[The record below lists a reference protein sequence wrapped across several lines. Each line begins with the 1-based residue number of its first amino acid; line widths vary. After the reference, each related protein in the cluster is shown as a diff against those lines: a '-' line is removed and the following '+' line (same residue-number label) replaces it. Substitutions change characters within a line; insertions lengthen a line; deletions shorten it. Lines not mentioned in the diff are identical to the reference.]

1 MKRFFFHFRRYW
13 LQRTIILFRN
23 RFGERGVIIALSFFI
38 GASGAV
44 AAALLKLLVSSLE
57 KFCQWI
63 FSHPGDSLERI
74 GWTAFFFLTP
84 LVGIAL
90 SYLVQRFFGGV
101 RYAKSLSPLIL
112 ALHLH
117 KTSIPF
123 KEIWNHILS
132 AGLAV
137 GFGGSA
143 GLEAPSVLTGA
154 AIGANTGSRLH
165 IDKKQRLLLI
175 GCGTA
180 AAISAIFNSPVGGVL
195 FAVEVLLPEFSVGAL
210 IPMLISSGVAAV
222 VYRII
227 FSKSGEHMLA
237 LTPDWRTNAVFFYIL
252 CAIFSAVIG
261 VYVIRVAYQLGAA
274 LKHKIPNSRLR
285 IFAGGSTLCV
295 ILLIFPSLR
304 GQGYQHIVNV
314 FEGNLAALKNSAPLL
329 HFLGNDGLIITLVI
343 VAGILIKV
351 IASVLTVESGGD
363 GGIFAP
369 SMFIGAFT
377 GFAFARIV
385 NLTGI
390 IELQEANFV
399 LAGMCG
405 VFTAVMRAPLT
416 GVFLIAEVTGGYVLL
431 VPLMISSAVAWFV
444 ARLFEPES
452 IYRKA
457 LIENKLLVGD
467 RDHAMLQRM
476 PVRLSID
483 KEYPSLRV
491 NDRASDL
498 AELLESKSTT
508 RDIYPVLDEHGYLQ
522 GVVHLDKTLTA
533 MLNPQFFNTLL
544 IFDLMVPPRITLSTD
559 DDLAWAMTNIERY
572 GVSHLPVRD
581 QNGKFAGFISKSSI
595 FSRYRQSVRDSDSF

>member
-1 MKRFFFHFRRYW
+1 
-13 LQRTIILFRN
+13 
-23 RFGERGVIIALSFFI
+23 
-38 GASGAV
+38 
-44 AAALLKLLVSSLE
+44 LLVSGLE

-63 FSHPGDSLERI
+63 FAHPGNSVERL
-74 GWTAFFFLTP
+74 GWTALFFLTP
-84 LVGIAL
+84 LVGIVL

-132 AGLAV
+132 AGLSV

-165 IDKKQRLLLI
+165 IDRSQRLLLI
-175 GCGTA
+175 GCGSA
-180 AAISAIFNSPVGGVL
+180 AAISAIFNSPIGGVL

-210 IPMLISSGVAAV
+210 IPMLISSGVATV
-222 VYRII
+222 VYRVI
-227 FSKSGEHMLA
+227 FSKSAEPMLSI
-237 LTPDWRTNAVFFYIL
+237 TPDWRTNAVLFYIL
-252 CAIFSAVIG
+252 CAVFSAVIG
-261 VYVIRVAYQLGAA
+261 VYVIRAAYQLGAV

-285 IFAGGSTLCV
+285 VLAGGSALCV

-304 GQGYQHIVNV
+304 GQGYQYIANV
-314 FEGNLAALKNSAPLL
+314 FDGNMTALKNSAPLL

-343 VAGILIKV
+343 IAGVLIKV
-351 IASVLTVESGGD
+351 VSSVLTVESGGD

-369 SMFIGAFT
+369 SMYIGAFT
-377 GFAFARIV
+377 GFAFARVV

-457 LIENKLLVGD
+457 LIENKLIVGD

-476 PVRLSID
+476 PVRLSLD
-483 KEYPSLRV
+483 KEYPVLRV
-491 NDRASDL
+491 NDLASEL

-508 RDIYPVLDEHGYLQ
+508 RPIYPVLDENGYLQ
-522 GVVHLDKTLTA
+522 GVVHLDKTLAA

-544 IFDLMVPPRITLSTD
+544 IFDLMVPPRVVLSTD
-559 DDLAWAMTNIERY
+559 DDLSWAMTNIERY
-572 GVSHLPVRD
+572 GVNYLPVRD
-581 QNGKFAGFISKSSI
+581 QDGKFAGFISKSSI
-595 FSRYRQSVRDSDSF
+595 FSRYRQSVRDADSF

>member
-23 RFGERGVIIALSFFI
+23 RFGERGLIIALSFFI

-44 AAALLKLLVSSLE
+44 AAALLKLLVSGLE

-63 FSHPGDSLERI
+63 FTHPGSSLERI

-90 SYLVQRFFGGV
+90 SYLVQRFFGGA

-210 IPMLISSGVAAV
+210 IPMLISSGVATV

-252 CAIFSAVIG
+252 CAIF
-261 VYVIRVAYQLGAA
+261 
-274 LKHKIPNSRLR
+274 
-285 IFAGGSTLCV
+285 
-295 ILLIFPSLR
+295 
-304 GQGYQHIVNV
+304 
-314 FEGNLAALKNSAPLL
+314 
-329 HFLGNDGLIITLVI
+329 
-343 VAGILIKV
+343 
-351 IASVLTVESGGD
+351 
-363 GGIFAP
+363 
-369 SMFIGAFT
+369 
-377 GFAFARIV
+377 
-385 NLTGI
+385 
-390 IELQEANFV
+390 
-399 LAGMCG
+399 
-405 VFTAVMRAPLT
+405 
-416 GVFLIAEVTGGYVLL
+416 
-431 VPLMISSAVAWFV
+431 
-444 ARLFEPES
+444 LF
-452 IYRKA
+452 
-457 LIENKLLVGD
+457 
-467 RDHAMLQRM
+467 
-476 PVRLSID
+476 
-483 KEYPSLRV
+483 
-491 NDRASDL
+491 
-498 AELLESKSTT
+498 
-508 RDIYPVLDEHGYLQ
+508 
-522 GVVHLDKTLTA
+522 
-533 MLNPQFFNTLL
+533 
-544 IFDLMVPPRITLSTD
+544 
-559 DDLAWAMTNIERY
+559 
-572 GVSHLPVRD
+572 
-581 QNGKFAGFISKSSI
+581 
-595 FSRYRQSVRDSDSF
+595 

>member
-13 LQRTIILFRN
+13 LKRTIILFRN
-23 RFGERGVIIALSFFI
+23 RFGERGLIIALSFFI

-44 AAALLKLLVSSLE
+44 AAALLKLLVSALE
-57 KFCQWI
+57 KFCHWI
-63 FSHPGDSLERI
+63 FTHPGNYLEHI
-74 GWTAFFFLTP
+74 GWAALFFLTP
-84 LVGIAL
+84 LIGIAL
-90 SYLVQRFFGGV
+90 SYLVQRFFGGA

-175 GCGTA
+175 GCGAA

-210 IPMLISSGVAAV
+210 IPMLISSGVATV

-274 LKHKIPNSRLR
+274 LKHKIPNSRMRVL
-285 IFAGGSTLCV
+285 IGGIALCV

-304 GQGYQHIVNV
+304 GQGYQHIINV
-314 FEGNLAALKNSAPLL
+314 FEGNLTALKNSAPLL

-343 VAGILIKV
+343 IAGILLKV
-351 IASVLTVESGGD
+351 VSSVLTVESGGD

-369 SMFIGAFT
+369 SMYIGAFT

-444 ARLFEPES
+444 ARLVEPES

-457 LIENKLLVGD
+457 LIESKLLVGD

-476 PVRLSID
+476 PVRLSLD
-483 KEYPSLRV
+483 KEYPAFKV

-544 IFDLMVPPRITLSTD
+544 IFDLMVPPRVTLSTD

-595 FSRYRQSVRDSDSF
+595 FSRYRQSVRDTDTF

>member
-13 LQRTIILFRN
+13 LQRTIILCRN
-23 RFGERGVIIALSFFI
+23 RFGERGLVIALSFFI
-38 GASGAV
+38 GAAGAV
-44 AAALLKLLVSSLE
+44 AAALLKLLVSGLE
-57 KFCQWI
+57 KFCLWI
-63 FSHPGDSLERI
+63 INHPGDSLERI
-74 GWTAFFFLTP
+74 GWMAFFFLTP
-84 LVGIAL
+84 LLGIAL
-90 SYLVQRFFGGV
+90 SYLVQRFFGGA

-180 AAISAIFNSPVGGVL
+180 AAISAIFNSPIGGVL

-210 IPMLISSGVAAV
+210 IPMLISSGVATV
-222 VYRII
+222 VYRVI

-252 CAIFSAVIG
+252 CAIFSAVVG

-285 IFAGGSTLCV
+285 ILAGGSALCV

-304 GQGYQHIVNV
+304 GQGYQHIINV
-314 FEGNLAALKNSAPLL
+314 FEGNLSALKNSAPLL
-329 HFLGNDGLIITLVI
+329 HFLGNDALIITLVI

-351 IASVLTVESGGD
+351 VSSVLTVESGGD

-369 SMFIGAFT
+369 SMYIGAFT

-457 LIENKLLVGD
+457 LIESKLLVGD

-476 PVRLSID
+476 PVRLSLD
-483 KEYPSLRV
+483 KEYPALRV
-491 NDRASDL
+491 NDRAAEL

-508 RDIYPVLDEHGYLQ
+508 RDIYPVLDENGYLQ

-544 IFDLMVPPRITLSTD
+544 IFDLMVPPRVTLSVD

-581 QNGKFAGFISKSSI
+581 QNGKFAGFISKSGI
-595 FSRYRQSVRDSDSF
+595 FSRYRQSVRETDSF

>member
-1 MKRFFFHFRRYW
+1 MKRFFFHLRRYW
-13 LQRTIILFRN
+13 LQRAMILCRN
-23 RFGERGVIIALSFFI
+23 RLGERGLVVVLAFFI
-38 GASGAV
+38 GAAGAV
-44 AAALLKLLVSSLE
+44 AAALLKILVSFLE
-57 KFCQWI
+57 KCCTWI
-63 FSHPGDSLERI
+63 FNHPGESLERF
-74 GWTAFFFLTP
+74 GWTALFFLTP
-84 LVGIAL
+84 LVGMIL
-90 SYLVQRFFGGV
+90 SYTVQRLFGGV

-165 IDKKQRLLLI
+165 IDRKQRLLLI
-175 GCGTA
+175 GCGAA
-180 AAISAIFNSPVGGVL
+180 AAISAIFNSPIGGVL

-210 IPMLISSGVAAV
+210 VPMLISSGVATV
-222 VYRII
+222 IYRVI
-227 FSKSGEHMLA
+227 FSKSAEPMLA
-237 LTPDWRTNAVFFYIL
+237 VAPDWRTDAVPFYIL
-252 CAIFSAVIG
+252 CAIFSAIIG
-261 VYVIRVAYQLGAA
+261 VYVIRSAYGLGAF

-285 IFAGGSTLCV
+285 LLAGGSALCI
-295 ILLIFPSLR
+295 ILLVFPSLR
-304 GQGYQHIVNV
+304 GQGYQHIANV
-314 FEGNLAALKNSAPLL
+314 FDGNLTALKNSAPLL
-329 HFLGNDGLIITLVI
+329 SFIENDGVIITLVI
-343 VAGILIKV
+343 IAGILIKV
-351 IASVLTVESGGD
+351 ISSVLTVEAGGD

-369 SMFIGAFT
+369 SMYIGAFT
-377 GFAFARIV
+377 GFAFARVV

-431 VPLMISSAVAWFV
+431 VPLMISSAVSWFF
-444 ARLFEPES
+444 ARKLEPES

-457 LIENKLLVGD
+457 LIESKLLMGD

-476 PVRLSID
+476 PVRLSLD
-483 KEYPSLRV
+483 KEYPALRV

-498 AELLESKSTT
+498 AELLESKETT
-508 RDIYPVLDEHGYLQ
+508 RSIYPVLDENGYLQ
-522 GVVHLDKTLTA
+522 GVVHLDKTLAA

-544 IFDLMVPPRITLSTD
+544 IFDLMVPPRVTLSAD

-572 GVSHLPVRD
+572 GVNYLPVRD
-581 QNGKFAGFISKSSI
+581 QDGKFAGFISKSSI
-595 FSRYRQSVRDSDSF
+595 FARYRQSVREADSF

>member
-13 LQRTIILFRN
+13 LQRTIILCRN
-23 RFGERGVIIALSFFI
+23 RFGERGLVIALSFFI
-38 GASGAV
+38 GAAGAV
-44 AAALLKLLVSSLE
+44 AAALLKLLVSGLE

-63 FSHPGDSLERI
+63 INHPGDSLERI
-74 GWTAFFFLTP
+74 GWMVFFFLTP
-84 LVGIAL
+84 LLGIAL
-90 SYLVQRFFGGV
+90 SYLVQRFFGGA

-180 AAISAIFNSPVGGVL
+180 AAISAIFNSPIGGVL

-210 IPMLISSGVAAV
+210 IPMLISSGVATV
-222 VYRII
+222 VYRVI

-252 CAIFSAVIG
+252 CAIFSAVVG

-285 IFAGGSTLCV
+285 ILAGGSALCV

-304 GQGYQHIVNV
+304 GQGYQHIINV
-314 FEGNLAALKNSAPLL
+314 FEGNLTALKNSAPLL
-329 HFLGNDGLIITLVI
+329 HFLGNDALIITLVI

-351 IASVLTVESGGD
+351 ISSVLTVESGGD

-369 SMFIGAFT
+369 SMYIGAFT

-457 LIENKLLVGD
+457 LIESKLLVGD

-476 PVRLSID
+476 PVRLSLD
-483 KEYPSLRV
+483 KEYPALRV
-491 NDRASDL
+491 NDRASEL

-544 IFDLMVPPRITLSTD
+544 IFDLMVPPRVTLSVD

-581 QNGKFAGFISKSSI
+581 QNGKFAGFISKSGI
-595 FSRYRQSVRDSDSF
+595 FSRYRQSVRETDSF

>member
-13 LQRTIILFRN
+13 LQRTIILCRN
-23 RFGERGVIIALSFFI
+23 RFGERGLVVALSFFI
-38 GASGAV
+38 GAAGAV
-44 AAALLKLLVSSLE
+44 AAALLKLLVSGLE
-57 KFCQWI
+57 KCCQWI
-63 FSHPGDSLERI
+63 LVHPGWSAL
-74 GWTAFFFLTP
+74 FFLTP
-84 LVGIAL
+84 LVGITL

-165 IDKKQRLLLI
+165 IDRKQRLLLI
-175 GCGTA
+175 GCGSA
-180 AAISAIFNSPVGGVL
+180 AAISAIFNSPIGGVL

-210 IPMLISSGVAAV
+210 IPMLISSGVATV
-222 VYRII
+222 VYRVI
-227 FSKSGEHMLA
+227 FSKSAEHMLA
-237 LTPDWRTNAVFFYIL
+237 ITPDWRTNAVLFYIL
-252 CAIFSAVIG
+252 CAVFSAVVG
-261 VYVIRVAYQLGAA
+261 VYVIRVAYQMGAF

-285 IFAGGSTLCV
+285 VLTGGIALCA

-304 GQGYQHIVNV
+304 GQGYQYIVNV
-314 FEGNLAALKNSAPLL
+314 FNGDMTALKNSAPLL

-351 IASVLTVESGGD
+351 VSSVLTVESGGD

-369 SMFIGAFT
+369 SMYIGAFT

-467 RDHAMLQRM
+467 RDQAMLQRM
-476 PVRLSID
+476 PVRLSLD
-483 KEYPSLRV
+483 KEYPALRV
-491 NDRASDL
+491 NDLASDL

-508 RDIYPVLDEHGYLQ
+508 RPIYPVLDENGYLQ

-544 IFDLMVPPRITLSTD
+544 IFDLMVPPRVVLSTD
-559 DDLAWAMTNIERY
+559 DDLSWAMTNIERY
-572 GVSHLPVRD
+572 GVNYLPVRD
-581 QNGKFAGFISKSSI
+581 QDGKFAGFISKSSI
-595 FSRYRQSVRDSDSF
+595 FSRYRQSVRDADSF